1 MSSTR
6 NAEDYSSNWE
16 TPMWCVRRLLEAVD
30 LPSGNWLEPG
40 AGNGRIIQ
48 AMYED
53 RPNAYHFIAVETRAE
68 CRANLQSIPNVG
80 NVYIDDFLTWNARDA
95 CAKIKGGGRGCSA
108 SSYFTG
114 AILNPAFPI
123 TQEVLSKCL
132 TICDQV
138 HMLQRLN
145 WLGCGANNGK
155 NDFLQGFY
163 PDIAVVPDRIQ
174 FMINGEFPRH
184 PEGAVNSKGKSIA
197 GRKMSGDS
205 IDYAWYS
212 WYDKPNRPRSKG
224 QIFNLNCTSLEERL
238 AG

>member
-1 MSSTR
+1 
-6 NAEDYSSNWE
+6 
-16 TPMWCVRRLLEAVD
+16 VRRLLEAID
-30 LPSGNWLEPG
+30 LPPGIWLEPG

-68 CRANLQSIPNVG
+68 CRANLQAIPNVES
-80 NVYIDDFLTWNARDA
+80 VYIDDFLTWNARDA
-95 CAKIKGGGRGCSA
+95 CAKIKGGGRGVEA

-123 TQEVLSKCL
+123 TMEVLGKCL

-155 NDFLQGFY
+155 NDFLQGFM

-174 FMINGEFPRH
+174 FMIDGKFPVH
-184 PEGAVNSKGKSIA
+184 PPGAVDSKGKSIA
-197 GRKMSGDS
+197 GRKMGGDS
-205 IDYAWYS
+205 IDYCWYS
-212 WYDKPNRPRSKG
+212 WHAKHERFRRKG
-224 QIFNLNCTSLEERL
+224 EIYTLDCTSLEERL